1 MQNFLLEFI
10 ELLCPK
16 PQFKRLSMN
25 KLKSIWI
32 LVALLFTSPIFAH
45 VGGHDAVK
53 GETFYL
59 NGKPIIGHFL
69 MTKDAQVFI
78 ELQNGKTISAPLID
92 FSFSNQHNLSQKIAH
107 LKQLNQEK
115 VLLETK
121 HPSLR
126 FSNFSILFL
135 LSIIIVAFL
144 FIKKRSNQFSKYS
157 YLFGSFIVFI
167 YACKTTDTATPSS
180 TTTTTTTVSK
190 TDPAFVETVFNSF
203 KTLVK
208 TRYDDTYFYVESE
221 GIPSHNMMVGITN
234 WQQQVPIP
242 QGYTGTNAW
251 SIPLKPEFATTPLS
265 LKTNFMKGAVAI
277 APNGVPI
284 FNPLN
289 NRGEDAYA
297 IGELDQW
304 GGHCGKADDYHYHI
318 APLHF
323 EATAGK
329 NPIAMALDGF
339 AIYGSKEPDGTIMQ
353 ALDAYNGHSIANGV
367 YHYHAITTYPYF
379 IGSMR
384 GKVTI
389 DPATTAPENQIT
401 PQAKMTPIRPA
412 GEPLKGASITNFK
425 STGTNAYSLEY
436 TVSNQKGY
444 INYSWDAANKYTYTF
459 IGTDGKSTI
468 STYIKK

>member
-1 MQNFLLEFI
+1 MKKN
-10 ELLCPK
+10 
-16 PQFKRLSMN
+16 
-25 KLKSIWI
+25 KSII
-32 LVALLFTSPIFAH
+32 LLIIILSTSQIFAH
-45 VGGHDAVK
+45 VGGHDAIK
-53 GETFYL
+53 GQIFYL
-59 NGKPIIGHFL
+59 KGQRIEGHFL
-69 MTKDAQVFI
+69 MTKYENVFI
-78 ELQNGKTISAPLID
+78 ELSDGKTISAPLTD
-92 FSFSNQHNLSQKIAH
+92 FSFSNQNNLSQKIAH

-115 VLLETK
+115 SLVETK
-121 HPSLR
+121 HSSLH
-126 FSNFSILFL
+126 FSNFSIFLL
-135 LSIIIVAFL
+135 LSIMIVAFL

-157 YLFGSFIVFI
+157 YIFGSFIVLI
-167 YACKTTDTATPSS
+167 YACKTTDTVTPS
-180 TTTTTTTVSK
+180 TTTTTVSK
-190 TDPAFVETVFNSF
+190 TDPAFVETVFSSF

-208 TRYDDTYFYVESE
+208 TRFDDTYFYVESE

-242 QGYTGTNAW
+242 QGYTGSNAW

-265 LKTNFMKGAVAI
+265 LKTNLMNGAVAI
-277 APNGVPI
+277 APNGIPI

-323 EATAGK
+323 EAMAGK
-329 NPIAMALDGF
+329 NPIAMALDGY
-339 AIYGSKEPDGTIMQ
+339 AIYGSKEPDGTTMQ
-353 ALDAYNGHSIANGV
+353 ALDTYHGHSIGTGV
-367 YHYHAITTYPYF
+367 YHYHATTTYPYF

-384 GKVTI
+384 GKITLN
-389 DPATTAPENQIT
+389 PATTAPENQII
-401 PQAKMTPIRPA
+401 PQAKMTPIRPP
-412 GEPLKGASITNFK
+412 GDPLKGASITNFK

-444 INYSWDAANKYTYTF
+444 INYSWDATNKYTYTF
-459 IGTDGKSTI
+459 VGTDGKSTT

>member
-1 MQNFLLEFI
+1 
-10 ELLCPK
+10 
-16 PQFKRLSMN
+16 MN
-25 KLKSIWI
+25 KLKTIYFLI
-32 LVALLFTSPIFAH
+32 ALLSANQLFAH

-53 GETFYL
+53 SETFYL
-59 NGKPIIGHFL
+59 YGKAIEGHFL
-69 MTKDAQVFI
+69 MTKNEKIFI
-78 ELQNGKTISAPLID
+78 ELSNGKTISAPLID

-107 LKQLNQEK
+107 LKQLNQDK
-115 VLLETK
+115 TLVETNR
-121 HPSLR
+121 SSFR
-126 FSNFSILFL
+126 FSNVSILLFL
-135 LSIIIVAFL
+135 LSIIVVM
-144 FIKKRSNQFSKYS
+144 FILIQKRQSNQFSKYS
-157 YLFGSFIVFI
+157 YVFASFLVFI
-167 YACKTTDTATPSS
+167 YACKTTTTVTPSS
-180 TTTTTTTVSK
+180 TTTTTK
-190 TDPAFVETVFNSF
+190 TDPTFIETVFSPF

-221 GIPSHNMMVGITN
+221 GIPSHNMMIGITS

-251 SIPLKPEFATTPLS
+251 SIPLKPEFATTPIN
-265 LKTNFMKGAVAI
+265 LKTNLMKGAVAI

-339 AIYGSKEPDGTIMQ
+339 AIYGSKEPDGTTMQ
-353 ALDAYNGHSIANGV
+353 VLDTYHGHSIANGV
-367 YHYHAITTYPYF
+367 YHYHATTTYPYF

-384 GKVTI
+384 GKITL

-401 PQAKMTPIRPA
+401 PQAKTTPIRPA
-412 GEPLKGASITNFK
+412 GEPLKGATITNFK
-425 STGTNAYSLEY
+425 LVGTNAYSLEY
-436 TVSNQKGY
+436 TVNNQKGY

-468 STYIKK
+468 ASYVKK

>member
-1 MQNFLLEFI
+1 MDKLKCYLVFITLCFTTQISAHVGEHNAAKCETFYLEGKSIEGYFLMTKNEKIFI
-10 ELLCPK
+10 ELL
-16 PQFKRLSMN
+16 
-25 KLKSIWI
+25 
-32 LVALLFTSPIFAH
+32 
-45 VGGHDAVK
+45 
-53 GETFYL
+53 
-59 NGKPIIGHFL
+59 
-69 MTKDAQVFI
+69 
-78 ELQNGKTISAPLID
+78 NGKTISAPLTD
-92 FSFSNQHNLSQKIAH
+92 FSFSNQNNLSYKIAR
-107 LKQLNQEK
+107 LKELNLEK
-115 VLLETK
+115 TVSKTANSGFK
-121 HPSLR
+121 
-126 FSNFSILFL
+126 FSKFWMI
-135 LSIIIVAFL
+135 AFL
-144 FIKKRSNQFSKYS
+144 SLLLISCFFHQIIKRNKLLKYS
-157 YLFGSFIVFI
+157 YLFMCLFVMLG
-167 YACKTTDTATPSS
+167 ACKTTESITPI
-180 TTTTTTTVSK
+180 TTTTTGTGTTTIITK
-190 TDPAFVETVFNSF
+190 TDPAFVETVFSTF

-208 TRYDDTYFYVESE
+208 THFDDTYFYVESE

-242 QGYTGTNAW
+242 QGYTGSNAW

-329 NPIAMALDGF
+329 NPIAMALDGY
-339 AIYGSKEPDGTIMQ
+339 AIYGSKEPDGTTMQ
-353 ALDAYNGHSIANGV
+353 TLDAYHGHSIGTGV
-367 YHYHAITTYPYF
+367 YHYHATTTYPYF

-384 GKVTI
+384 GKVNL

-412 GEPLKGASITNFK
+412 GEPLKGANITNFK

-436 TVSNQKGY
+436 MVSNQKGY

-459 IGTDGKSTI
+459 IGTDGKSTT

>member
-1 MQNFLLEFI
+1 MKKN
-10 ELLCPK
+10 
-16 PQFKRLSMN
+16 
-25 KLKSIWI
+25 KSII
-32 LVALLFTSPIFAH
+32 LLIIILSTSPIFAH
-45 VGGHDAVK
+45 VGGHDSVK
-53 GETFYL
+53 SEIFYL
-59 NGKPIIGHFL
+59 KGQRIEGHFL
-69 MTKDAQVFI
+69 MTKNEKVFI
-78 ELQNGKTISAPLID
+78 ELSDGKTISAPLTD
-92 FSFSNQHNLSQKIAH
+92 FSFSNQNNLSQKITH
-107 LKQLNQEK
+107 LKQVNQK
-115 VLLETK
+115 RTLVDTK
-121 HPSLR
+121 HSSLH
-126 FSNFSILFL
+126 FSNFSILLL
-135 LSIIIVAFL
+135 LSLIIVLFL
-144 FIKKRSNQFSKYS
+144 FTQKRSNQFLKYS
-157 YLFGSFIVFI
+157 YVFGSFVVFI
-167 YACKTTDTATPSS
+167 YACKTTDSVTPSTTS
-180 TTTTTTTVSK
+180 TSVTK
-190 TDPAFVETVFNSF
+190 TDPAFVETVFSSF

-242 QGYTGTNAW
+242 QGYTGSNAW

-265 LKTNFMKGAVAI
+265 LKTNLMNGAVAI
-277 APNGVPI
+277 APNGIPI

-329 NPIAMALDGF
+329 NPIAMALDGY

-353 ALDAYNGHSIANGV
+353 ALDTYHGHSIGTGV
-367 YHYHAITTYPYF
+367 YHYHATTTYPYF

-384 GKVTI
+384 GKITLN
-389 DPATTAPENQIT
+389 PATTAPENQII
-401 PQAKMTPIRPA
+401 PQAKMTPIRPP
-412 GEPLKGASITNFK
+412 GDPLKGASITNFK

-459 IGTDGKSTI
+459 VGTDGKSTT
-468 STYIKK
+468 STYMKK

>member
-1 MQNFLLEFI
+1 MDRM
-10 ELLCPK
+10 K
-16 PQFKRLSMN
+16 Y
-25 KLKSIWI
+25 IWI
-32 LVALLFTSPIFAH
+32 LIALWFTSPIFAH
-45 VGGHDAVK
+45 VGGHNSIKNEIFYVK
-53 GETFYL
+53 
-59 NGKPIIGHFL
+59 NKPIEGHFL
-69 MTKDAQVFI
+69 MTKNEKVFI
-78 ELQNGKTISAPLID
+78 ELFNGKIISAPLTD
-92 FSFSNQHNLSQKIAH
+92 FSFKNQYNLSQKIT
-107 LKQLNQEK
+107 LMKQLNHK
-115 VLLETK
+115 KHLVETK
-121 HPSLR
+121 YSGLKINLLS
-126 FSNFSILFL
+126 FLILISIIGITFL
-135 LSIIIVAFL
+135 LIQ
-144 FIKKRSNQFSKYS
+144 KRNNNQFSKYS
-157 YLFGSFIVFI
+157 YLLGSFVVFI
-167 YACKTTDTATPSS
+167 YACKTTETVSPTN
-180 TTTTTTTVSK
+180 TTTTTTVTK
-190 TDPAFVETVFNSF
+190 TDPAFVETVFSSF

-221 GIPSHNMMVGITN
+221 GIPLHNMMLGITN

-242 QGYTGTNAW
+242 QGYTGLNAW

-277 APNGVPI
+277 APNGIPI

-323 EATAGK
+323 EATSCK

-339 AIYGSKEPDGTIMQ
+339 AIYGSKEPDGTTMQ
-353 ALDAYNGHSIANGV
+353 TLDAYHGHSIGTDV
-367 YHYHAITTYPYF
+367 YHYHATTTYPYF

-384 GKVTI
+384 GKVTS
-389 DPATTAPENQIT
+389 DPTTTAPENQII

-436 TVSNQKGY
+436 TLSNKKAY
-444 INYSWDAANKYTYTF
+444 INYSWDAANKYTFTF
-459 IGTDGKSTI
+459 IGTDGKSAV
-468 STYIKK
+468 STYVKK

>member
-1 MQNFLLEFI
+1 MK
-10 ELLCPK
+10 C
-16 PQFKRLSMN
+16 
-25 KLKSIWI
+25 IWI
-32 LVALLFTSPIFAH
+32 LITLWFTSPIFAH
-45 VGGHDAVK
+45 VGGHNSVK
-53 GETFYL
+53 NEIFYVK
-59 NGKPIIGHFL
+59 NKPIEGHFL
-69 MTKDAQVFI
+69 MTKNEKVFI
-78 ELQNGKTISAPLID
+78 ELFNGKIISAPLTD
-92 FSFSNQHNLSQKIAH
+92 FSFENQYNLSQKIT
-107 LKQLNQEK
+107 LMKQLNHK
-115 VLLETK
+115 KHLVETK
-121 HPSLR
+121 YSGLKINLLS
-126 FSNFSILFL
+126 FLILISIIGITFL
-135 LSIIIVAFL
+135 LIQ
-144 FIKKRSNQFSKYS
+144 KRNNNQFSKYS
-157 YLFGSFIVFI
+157 YLLGSFVVFI
-167 YACKTTDTATPSS
+167 YACKTTETVSPTN
-180 TTTTTTTVSK
+180 TTTTTTVTK
-190 TDPAFVETVFNSF
+190 TDPAFVETVFSSF

-221 GIPSHNMMVGITN
+221 GIPLHNMMLGITN

-242 QGYTGTNAW
+242 QGYTGLNAW

-277 APNGVPI
+277 APNGIPI

-323 EATAGK
+323 EATSGK

-339 AIYGSKEPDGTIMQ
+339 AIYGSKEPDGTTMQ
-353 ALDAYNGHSIANGV
+353 TLDAYHGHSIGTDV
-367 YHYHAITTYPYF
+367 YHYHATTTYPYF

-384 GKVTI
+384 GKVTS
-389 DPATTAPENQIT
+389 DPTTTAPENQII

-436 TVSNQKGY
+436 TLSNKKAY
-444 INYSWDAANKYTYTF
+444 INYSWDAANKYTFTF
-459 IGTDGKSTI
+459 IGTDGKSAV
-468 STYIKK
+468 STYVKK

>member
-1 MQNFLLEFI
+1 
-10 ELLCPK
+10 
-16 PQFKRLSMN
+16 MN
-25 KLKSIWI
+25 KLKCIFI
-32 LVALLFTSPIFAH
+32 LIAFFLANPIFAH
-45 VGGHDAVK
+45 VDGHDSIDS
-53 GETFYL
+53 EIFYL
-59 NGKPIIGHFL
+59 KGVAIKGHFL
-69 MTKDAQVFI
+69 MTKNEKIFI
-78 ELQNGKTISAPLID
+78 QLSNGKTISAPLIE
-92 FSFSNQHNLSQKIAH
+92 FSFSNQTNLSKKIAH
-107 LKQLNQEK
+107 LKELNQKKTSEK
-115 VLLETK
+115 NK
-121 HPSLR
+121 FSGLR
-126 FSNFSILFL
+126 FSNFSVLFL
-135 LSIIIVAFL
+135 LTIMIISL
-144 FIKKRSNQFSKYS
+144 PLNQIKNKHRLPRYS
-157 YLFGSFIVFI
+157 YVFASLMVFL
-167 YACKTTDTATPSS
+167 YACKTTEAIIP
-180 TTTTTTTVSK
+180 TTMVTISK
-190 TDPAFVETVFNSF
+190 TDPAFIETVFSSF

-221 GIPSHNMMVGITN
+221 GIPLHNMMVGITN

-251 SIPLKPEFATTPLS
+251 SIPLKPEYSDAPIS
-265 LKTNFMKGAVAI
+265 LKTNLMKGAVAI

-323 EATAGK
+323 EATSGK

-339 AIYGSKEPDGTIMQ
+339 AIYGSKEPDGTTMQ
-353 ALDAYNGHSIANGV
+353 TLDAYHGHSIANGV
-367 YHYHAITTYPYF
+367 YHYHATTTYPYF

-384 GKVTI
+384 GKI
-389 DPATTAPENQIT
+389 SFDPATIAPENQLT

-412 GEPLKGASITNFK
+412 GDPLKGASITNFK

-436 TVSNQKGY
+436 TVSNLKGY
-444 INYSWDAANKYTYTF
+444 INYSWDSGNKYTYTF
-459 IGTDGKSTI
+459 IGTDGKSTT

>member
-1 MQNFLLEFI
+1 LK
-10 ELLCPK
+10 ELNLD
-16 PQFKRLSMN
+16 RTLVN
-25 KLKSIWI
+25 KNY
-32 LVALLFTSPIFAH
+32 A
-45 VGGHDAVK
+45 
-53 GETFYL
+53 E
-59 NGKPIIGHFL
+59 
-69 MTKDAQVFI
+69 
-78 ELQNGKTISAPLID
+78 
-92 FSFSNQHNLSQKIAH
+92 
-107 LKQLNQEK
+107 
-115 VLLETK
+115 
-121 HPSLR
+121 LR
-126 FSNFSILFL
+126 FSKFWIFSLMALILISCVF
-135 LSIIIVAFL
+135 FQT
-144 FIKKRSNQFSKYS
+144 IKRNQLIKYS
-157 YLFGSFIVFI
+157 YLFMCVFVLLG
-167 YACKTTDTATPSS
+167 ACKTTETITP
-180 TTTTTTTVSK
+180 TTGTTSIAK
-190 TDPAFVETVFNSF
+190 TDPAFVETVFSSF
-203 KTLVK
+203 KTLLK

-251 SIPLKPEFATTPLS
+251 SIPLKPELSDSPLS
-265 LKTNFMKGAVAI
+265 LKNNLMKGSVAI

-323 EATAGK
+323 EATSGK

-339 AIYGSKEPDGTIMQ
+339 AIYGSKEPDGTTMQ
-353 ALDAYNGHSIANGV
+353 TLDAYHGHSIGTGV
-367 YHYHAITTYPYF
+367 YHYHATTTYPYF

-384 GKVTI
+384 GKITI

-412 GEPLKGASITNFK
+412 GDPLKGATITNFK

-459 IGTDGKSTI
+459 IGTDGKSTTA
-468 STYIKK
+468 SYVKK

>member
-1 MQNFLLEFI
+1 MDRM
-10 ELLCPK
+10 K
-16 PQFKRLSMN
+16 Y
-25 KLKSIWI
+25 IWI
-32 LVALLFTSPIFAH
+32 LIALWFTSPIFAH
-45 VGGHDAVK
+45 VGGHNSIKNEIFYVK
-53 GETFYL
+53 
-59 NGKPIIGHFL
+59 NKPIEGHFL
-69 MTKDAQVFI
+69 MTKNEKVFI
-78 ELQNGKTISAPLID
+78 ELFNGKIISAPLTD
-92 FSFSNQHNLSQKIAH
+92 FSFKNQYNLSQKIT
-107 LKQLNQEK
+107 LMKQLNHK
-115 VLLETK
+115 KNLVETK
-121 HPSLR
+121 YSGLKINLLS
-126 FSNFSILFL
+126 FLILISIIGITFL
-135 LSIIIVAFL
+135 LIQ
-144 FIKKRSNQFSKYS
+144 KRNNNQFSKYS
-157 YLFGSFIVFI
+157 YLLGSFVVFI
-167 YACKTTDTATPSS
+167 YACKTTETVSPTN
-180 TTTTTTTVSK
+180 TTTTTTVTK
-190 TDPAFVETVFNSF
+190 TDPAFVETVFSSF

-221 GIPSHNMMVGITN
+221 GIPLHNMMLGITN

-242 QGYTGTNAW
+242 QGYTGLNAW

-277 APNGVPI
+277 APNGIPI

-323 EATAGK
+323 EATSGK

-339 AIYGSKEPDGTIMQ
+339 AIYGSKEPDGTTMQ
-353 ALDAYNGHSIANGV
+353 TLDAYHGHSIGTDV
-367 YHYHAITTYPYF
+367 YHYHATTTYPYF

-384 GKVTI
+384 GKVTS
-389 DPATTAPENQIT
+389 DPTTTAPENQII

-436 TVSNQKGY
+436 TLSNKKAY
-444 INYSWDAANKYTYTF
+444 INYSWDAANKYTFTF
-459 IGTDGKSTI
+459 IGTDGKSAV
-468 STYIKK
+468 STYVKK